1 MEKRRDFIKK
11 ASLLSIGLPLMGAMG
26 CKGDTKG
33 AAAVKSEFPRRP
45 GRILGHDGQG
55 LQDILRRL

>member
-33 AAAVKSEFPRRP
+33 AAAVKSVQRSQGNSKEIRRV
-45 GRILGHDGQG
+45 
-55 LQDILRRL
+55 RL